1 MIKAKTYPDF
11 KEFVKGFIANVKAG
25 KRYDFRTYQEAILP
39 LTYSSYWPE
48 ADIAEVE
55 KFDYKPDYKVPF
67 SDELLYSV
75 GAQMRT
81 SDFFMDLQYAIIN
94 GKDVDT
100 VYCEWLARVKPFSML
115 NAKLKDAI
123 KPPSITQQPTN
134 QTVNEGGTLTLSVI
148 ATNATGYQWKKDG
161 EDITSAT
168 SATYTKQS
176 VAPSD
181 AGSYTCVVSGEAGTS
196 VTSDA
201 ATVTVNALPV
211 ITQQPSSQ
219 TINEGGN
226 ISLEV
231 TATGATGYQWKKD
244 GSDIPS
250 ATEATY
256 SKSGALPADAGSYT
270 CVVTGAGGSV
280 TSSPATVTVNA
291 LPVITKQPTNQTV
304 NEGSSLTLSVEATGA
319 TGYQWKKDNVNIPS
333 ATGATY
339 TKAKAAP
346 ADAGAYTCVVTGAGG
361 TAVTSNAATVTVKAL
376 PVITQQ
382 PTNQEITEGETL
394 TLNVVATGATG
405 YQWKK
410 GEENIPDA
418 TTATYT
424 KEGATTADA
433 GSYTCVVTGAGGSVT
448 SNAATVTVNPAG
460 GA

>member
-81 SDFFMDLQYAIIN
+81 ADFFMDLQYAIIN

-100 VYCEWLARVKPFSML
+100 IYCEWLARVKPFSML

-123 KPPSITQQPTN
+123 KPPAITQQPTG
-134 QTVNEGGTLTLSVI
+134 QTVNEGGTLTLSI
-148 ATNATGYQWKKDG
+148 LATNATGYQWKKDG
-161 EDITSAT
+161 EDIPSAN

-181 AGSYTCVVSGEAGTS
+181 AGSYTCVVSGEGGTS

-211 ITQQPSSQ
+211 ITKQPSNQ

-226 ISLEV
+226 INLAV

-250 ATEATY
+250 ATNATY
-256 SKSGALPADAGSYT
+256 SKSGALPADAGSYS

-280 TSSPATVTVNA
+280 TSSPATVIVN
-291 LPVITKQPTNQTV
+291 
-304 NEGSSLTLSVEATGA
+304 
-319 TGYQWKKDNVNIPS
+319 
-333 ATGATY
+333 
-339 TKAKAAP
+339 
-346 ADAGAYTCVVTGAGG
+346 
-361 TAVTSNAATVTVKAL
+361 AL

-410 GEENIPDA
+410 GEEDILDA
-418 TTATYT
+418 TAATYT

-460 GA
+460 EA

>member
-67 SDELLYSV
+67 SDDLLYSV

-134 QTVNEGGTLTLSVI
+134 QTVNEGGTLTLSIV
-148 ATNATGYQWKKDG
+148 ASNATGYQWKKDG
-161 EDITSAT
+161 EDISSAT
-168 SATYTKQS
+168 SATYTKPS

-181 AGSYTCVVSGEAGTS
+181 AGSYTCVVSGEGGTS

-211 ITQQPSSQ
+211 ITKQPSSQ

-226 ISLEV
+226 INLAV

-244 GSDIPS
+244 GSNIPS
-250 ATEATY
+250 ATKATY

-280 TSSPATVTVNA
+280 TSNP
-291 LPVITKQPTNQTV
+291 
-304 NEGSSLTLSVEATGA
+304 
-319 TGYQWKKDNVNIPS
+319 
-333 ATGATY
+333 
-339 TKAKAAP
+339 
-346 ADAGAYTCVVTGAGG
+346 
-361 TAVTSNAATVTVKAL
+361 ATVTVKAL

-410 GEENIPDA
+410 GEENILNA

-424 KEGATTADA
+424 KEGATTDDA

-460 GA
+460 EA

>member
-11 KEFVKGFIANVKAG
+11 KEFVKGFVANVKAG

-48 ADIAEVE
+48 ADIAEVK
-55 KFDYKPDYKVPF
+55 KFDYKPAYKVPF
-67 SDELLYSV
+67 SDELLYSI

-161 EDITSAT
+161 SDIPSAT
-168 SATYTKQS
+168 NATYSKS
-176 VAPSD
+176 GVLPAD

-211 ITQQPSSQ
+211 ITQQPSDQ
-219 TINEGGN
+219 TIN
-226 ISLEV
+226 
-231 TATGATGYQWKKD
+231 
-244 GSDIPS
+244 
-250 ATEATY
+250 
-256 SKSGALPADAGSYT
+256 
-270 CVVTGAGGSV
+270 
-280 TSSPATVTVNA
+280 
-291 LPVITKQPTNQTV
+291 
-304 NEGSSLTLSVEATGA
+304 
-319 TGYQWKKDNVNIPS
+319 
-333 ATGATY
+333 
-339 TKAKAAP
+339 
-346 ADAGAYTCVVTGAGG
+346 
-361 TAVTSNAATVTVKAL
+361 
-376 PVITQQ
+376 
-382 PTNQEITEGETL
+382 EGETL

-410 GEENIPDA
+410 GEEDILNA
-418 TTATYT
+418 TSATYT
-424 KEGATTADA
+424 KEGATAADA

-460 GA
+460 EG

>member
-48 ADIAEVE
+48 ADIAEVDE
-55 KFDYKPDYKVPF
+55 FDYKPDYKVPF
-67 SDELLYSV
+67 SDELLYSI

-134 QTVNEGGTLTLSVI
+134 QTVNEGGTLTLSVV
-148 ATNATGYQWKKDG
+148 ATNTTGYQWKKDG

-176 VAPSD
+176 VEPSD

-219 TINEGGN
+219 TVNEGGN
-226 ISLEV
+226 INLEV

-244 GSDIPS
+244 GSDIPT
-250 ATEATY
+250 ATDATY

-280 TSSPATVTVNA
+280 TSSP
-291 LPVITKQPTNQTV
+291 
-304 NEGSSLTLSVEATGA
+304 
-319 TGYQWKKDNVNIPS
+319 
-333 ATGATY
+333 
-339 TKAKAAP
+339 
-346 ADAGAYTCVVTGAGG
+346 
-361 TAVTSNAATVTVKAL
+361 ATVTVKAL

-410 GEENIPDA
+410 GEEDILDA

-424 KEGATTADA
+424 KEGATAADA

-460 GA
+460 EA

>member
-48 ADIAEVE
+48 ADIAEVK

-81 SDFFMDLQYAIIN
+81 ADFFMDLQYAIIN

-100 VYCEWLARVKPFSML
+100 IYCEWLARVKPFSML

-123 KPPSITQQPTN
+123 TPPSITQQPTN
-134 QTVNEGGTLTLSVI
+134 QTVNEGGTLTLSVV
-148 ATNATGYQWKKDG
+148 ASNATGYQWKKDG
-161 EDITSAT
+161 KDIPSAT

-181 AGSYTCVVSGEAGTS
+181 AGSYTCVVSGDGGTS

-211 ITQQPSSQ
+211 ITQQP
-219 TINEGGN
+219 
-226 ISLEV
+226 
-231 TATGATGYQWKKD
+231 A
-244 GSDIPS
+244 
-250 ATEATY
+250 
-256 SKSGALPADAGSYT
+256 
-270 CVVTGAGGSV
+270 
-280 TSSPATVTVNA
+280 
-291 LPVITKQPTNQTV
+291 
-304 NEGSSLTLSVEATGA
+304 
-319 TGYQWKKDNVNIPS
+319 
-333 ATGATY
+333 
-339 TKAKAAP
+339 
-346 ADAGAYTCVVTGAGG
+346 
-361 TAVTSNAATVTVKAL
+361 
-376 PVITQQ
+376 
-382 PTNQEITEGETL
+382 NQEITEGAAL
-394 TLNVVATGATG
+394 TLSVVATGATG

-410 GEENIPDA
+410 GEEVIPDA
-418 TTATYT
+418 TAATYT

-448 SNAATVTVNPAG
+448 SNAATVTVNPTGEA
-460 GA
+460 

>member
-11 KEFVKGFIANVKAG
+11 KEFVKGFVANVKAG

-226 ISLEV
+226 ISLLV

-244 GSDIPS
+244 GSNIPS
-250 ATEATY
+250 ATDATY

-270 CVVTGAGGSV
+270 CVVTGAGG
-280 TSSPATVTVNA
+280 A
-291 LPVITKQPTNQTV
+291 
-304 NEGSSLTLSVEATGA
+304 VE
-319 TGYQWKKDNVNIPS
+319 
-333 ATGATY
+333 
-339 TKAKAAP
+339 
-346 ADAGAYTCVVTGAGG
+346 
-361 TAVTSNAATVTVKAL
+361 SNAATVTVNAL

-382 PTNQEITEGETL
+382 PTNQEINEGETL

-410 GEENIPDA
+410 GEEDILDA

-424 KEGATTADA
+424 KEGATAADS

-448 SNAATVTVNPAG
+448 SNAATVTVNPVG

>member
-81 SDFFMDLQYAIIN
+81 ADFFMDLQYAIIN

-100 VYCEWLARVKPFSML
+100 IYCEWLARVKPFSML

-123 KPPSITQQPTN
+123 KPPAITQQPTG
-134 QTVNEGGTLTLSVI
+134 QTVNEGGTLTLSI
-148 ATNATGYQWKKDG
+148 LATNATGYQWKKDG
-161 EDITSAT
+161 EDIPSAN

-181 AGSYTCVVSGEAGTS
+181 AGSYTCVVSGEGGTS

-211 ITQQPSSQ
+211 ITKQPSNQ

-226 ISLEV
+226 INLAV

-250 ATEATY
+250 ATNATY

-280 TSSPATVTVNA
+280 TSSPATVIVNA
-291 LPVITKQPTNQTV
+291 LPVV
-304 NEGSSLTLSVEATGA
+304 
-319 TGYQWKKDNVNIPS
+319 
-333 ATGATY
+333 
-339 TKAKAAP
+339 
-346 ADAGAYTCVVTGAGG
+346 
-361 TAVTSNAATVTVKAL
+361 
-376 PVITQQ
+376 TQQ

-410 GEENIPDA
+410 GEEDILDA
-418 TTATYT
+418 TAATYT

-448 SNAATVTVNPAG
+448 SNAATVTVNPVG

>member
-67 SDELLYSV
+67 SDDLLYSI

-123 KPPSITQQPTN
+123 KPPAITQQPTG
-134 QTVNEGGTLTLSVI
+134 QTVNEGGTLTLSVL

-161 EDITSAT
+161 EDIPSAT

-181 AGSYTCVVSGEAGTS
+181 AGSYTCVVSGEGGTS

-226 ISLEV
+226 ISLSV

-250 ATEATY
+250 ATNATY

-280 TSSPATVTVNA
+280 TSNPATITVN
-291 LPVITKQPTNQTV
+291 
-304 NEGSSLTLSVEATGA
+304 
-319 TGYQWKKDNVNIPS
+319 
-333 ATGATY
+333 
-339 TKAKAAP
+339 
-346 ADAGAYTCVVTGAGG
+346 
-361 TAVTSNAATVTVKAL
+361 AL

-410 GEENIPDA
+410 GEEDILDA
-418 TTATYT
+418 TAATYT

-460 GA
+460 EA

>member
-11 KEFVKGFIANVKAG
+11 KEFVKGFVANVKAG

-81 SDFFMDLQYAIIN
+81 ADFFMDLQYAIIN

-100 VYCEWLARVKPFSML
+100 IYCEWLARVKPFSML

-123 KPPSITQQPTN
+123 KPPAITQQPTN
-134 QTVNEGGTLTLSVI
+134 QTVNEGDTLTLSII
-148 ATNATGYQWKKDG
+148 ATNATGYQWKKGG
-161 EDITSAT
+161 EDIPSAT

-181 AGSYTCVVSGEAGTS
+181 AGSYTCVV
-196 VTSDA
+196 
-201 ATVTVNALPV
+201 
-211 ITQQPSSQ
+211 
-219 TINEGGN
+219 
-226 ISLEV
+226 
-231 TATGATGYQWKKD
+231 
-244 GSDIPS
+244 
-250 ATEATY
+250 
-256 SKSGALPADAGSYT
+256 
-270 CVVTGAGGSV
+270 TGAGGSV
-280 TSSPATVTVNA
+280 TSSPA
-291 LPVITKQPTNQTV
+291 K
-304 NEGSSLTLSVEATGA
+304 
-319 TGYQWKKDNVNIPS
+319 
-333 ATGATY
+333 
-339 TKAKAAP
+339 
-346 ADAGAYTCVVTGAGG
+346 
-361 TAVTSNAATVTVKAL
+361 VTVKAL

-410 GEENIPDA
+410 GEEVIPDA
-418 TTATYT
+418 TAATYT
-424 KEGATTADA
+424 KEGATAADA

-460 GA
+460 EA

>member
-67 SDELLYSV
+67 SDDLLYSI

-123 KPPSITQQPTN
+123 KPPAITQQPTN
-134 QTVNEGGTLTLSVI
+134 QTVNEGGTLTLSII

-161 EDITSAT
+161 EDISSAT

-181 AGSYTCVVSGEAGTS
+181 AGSYTCVVSGEGGTS
-196 VTSDA
+196 VISDA

-226 ISLEV
+226 ISLSV

-250 ATEATY
+250 ATNATY

-280 TSSPATVTVNA
+280 TSNPATITVN
-291 LPVITKQPTNQTV
+291 
-304 NEGSSLTLSVEATGA
+304 
-319 TGYQWKKDNVNIPS
+319 
-333 ATGATY
+333 
-339 TKAKAAP
+339 
-346 ADAGAYTCVVTGAGG
+346 
-361 TAVTSNAATVTVKAL
+361 AL

-382 PTNQEITEGETL
+382 PTNQEITEGDTL
-394 TLNVVATGATG
+394 TLSVVATGATG

-410 GEENIPDA
+410 GEENILDA

-460 GA
+460 EA

>member
-55 KFDYKPDYKVPF
+55 EFDYKPDYKVPF
-67 SDELLYSV
+67 SDELLYSI

-115 NAKLKDAI
+115 NAKLKDAV
-123 KPPSITQQPTN
+123 KPPSITQQPTG

-148 ATNATGYQWKKDG
+148 ATNATGYQWKKGG

-181 AGSYTCVVSGEAGTS
+181 AGSYTCVVSGEAGTR

-226 ISLEV
+226 ISLSV

-250 ATEATY
+250 ATNATY

-280 TSSPATVTVNA
+280 TSNPATITVN
-291 LPVITKQPTNQTV
+291 
-304 NEGSSLTLSVEATGA
+304 
-319 TGYQWKKDNVNIPS
+319 
-333 ATGATY
+333 
-339 TKAKAAP
+339 
-346 ADAGAYTCVVTGAGG
+346 
-361 TAVTSNAATVTVKAL
+361 AL

-382 PTNQEITEGETL
+382 PTNQEITEGDTL
-394 TLNVVATGATG
+394 TLSVVATGATG

-410 GEENIPDA
+410 GEENILDA

-448 SNAATVTVNPAG
+448 SNAATVTVNPSGEA
-460 GA
+460 

>member
-48 ADIAEVE
+48 ADIAEVK

-81 SDFFMDLQYAIIN
+81 ADFFMDLQYAIIN

-100 VYCEWLARVKPFSML
+100 IYCEWLARVKPFSML

-123 KPPSITQQPTN
+123 TPPSITQQPTN
-134 QTVNEGGTLTLSVI
+134 QTVNEGGTLTLSVV
-148 ATNATGYQWKKDG
+148 ASNATGYQWKKDG
-161 EDITSAT
+161 EDISSAT

-181 AGSYTCVVSGEAGTS
+181 AGSYTCVVSGEVGTS

-211 ITQQPSSQ
+211 ITQQP
-219 TINEGGN
+219 
-226 ISLEV
+226 
-231 TATGATGYQWKKD
+231 A
-244 GSDIPS
+244 
-250 ATEATY
+250 
-256 SKSGALPADAGSYT
+256 
-270 CVVTGAGGSV
+270 
-280 TSSPATVTVNA
+280 
-291 LPVITKQPTNQTV
+291 
-304 NEGSSLTLSVEATGA
+304 
-319 TGYQWKKDNVNIPS
+319 
-333 ATGATY
+333 
-339 TKAKAAP
+339 
-346 ADAGAYTCVVTGAGG
+346 
-361 TAVTSNAATVTVKAL
+361 
-376 PVITQQ
+376 
-382 PTNQEITEGETL
+382 NQEITEGSAL
-394 TLNVVATGATG
+394 TLSVVATGATG

-410 GEENIPDA
+410 GEEVIPDA
-418 TTATYT
+418 TAATYT

-448 SNAATVTVNPAG
+448 SNAATVTVNPTGEA
-460 GA
+460 

>member
-55 KFDYKPDYKVPF
+55 KFEYKPDYKVPF
-67 SDELLYSV
+67 SDDLLYSI

-123 KPPSITQQPTN
+123 KPPAITQQPTG
-134 QTVNEGGTLTLSVI
+134 QTVNEGGTLTLSVL

-161 EDITSAT
+161 EDIPSAT

-181 AGSYTCVVSGEAGTS
+181 AGSYTCVVSGEGGTS

-226 ISLEV
+226 ISLSV

-250 ATEATY
+250 ATNATY

-280 TSSPATVTVNA
+280 TSNPATITVN
-291 LPVITKQPTNQTV
+291 
-304 NEGSSLTLSVEATGA
+304 
-319 TGYQWKKDNVNIPS
+319 
-333 ATGATY
+333 
-339 TKAKAAP
+339 
-346 ADAGAYTCVVTGAGG
+346 
-361 TAVTSNAATVTVKAL
+361 AL

-382 PTNQEITEGETL
+382 PTNQEITEGDTL
-394 TLNVVATGATG
+394 TLSVVATGATG

-410 GEENIPDA
+410 GEENILDA

-460 GA
+460 EA

>member
-48 ADIAEVE
+48 ADIAEVK

-81 SDFFMDLQYAIIN
+81 ADFFMDLQYAIIN

-100 VYCEWLARVKPFSML
+100 IYCEWLARVKPFSML

-123 KPPSITQQPTN
+123 TPPSITQQPTN
-134 QTVNEGGTLTLSVI
+134 QTVNEGGTLTLSVV
-148 ATNATGYQWKKDG
+148 ASNATGYQWKKDG
-161 EDITSAT
+161 EDISSAT

-176 VAPSD
+176 VATAD
-181 AGSYTCVVSGEAGTS
+181 AGSYTCVVSGEGGTS

-211 ITQQPSSQ
+211 ITQQPS
-219 TINEGGN
+219 
-226 ISLEV
+226 
-231 TATGATGYQWKKD
+231 
-244 GSDIPS
+244 
-250 ATEATY
+250 
-256 SKSGALPADAGSYT
+256 
-270 CVVTGAGGSV
+270 
-280 TSSPATVTVNA
+280 
-291 LPVITKQPTNQTV
+291 
-304 NEGSSLTLSVEATGA
+304 
-319 TGYQWKKDNVNIPS
+319 
-333 ATGATY
+333 
-339 TKAKAAP
+339 
-346 ADAGAYTCVVTGAGG
+346 
-361 TAVTSNAATVTVKAL
+361 
-376 PVITQQ
+376 
-382 PTNQEITEGETL
+382 NQEITEGDTL

-410 GEENIPDA
+410 GEEDILDA

-424 KEGATTADA
+424 KEGATAADS

-460 GA
+460 EA

>member
-48 ADIAEVE
+48 ADIAEVDE
-55 KFDYKPDYKVPF
+55 FDYKPDYKVPF

-81 SDFFMDLQYAIIN
+81 ADFFMDLQYAIIN

-100 VYCEWLARVKPFSML
+100 IYCEWLARVKPFSML

-123 KPPSITQQPTN
+123 KPPAITQQPTG
-134 QTVNEGGTLTLSVI
+134 QTVNEGGTLTLSI
-148 ATNATGYQWKKDG
+148 LATNATGYQWKKDG
-161 EDITSAT
+161 EDIPSAN

-181 AGSYTCVVSGEAGTS
+181 AGSYTCVVSGEGGTS

-211 ITQQPSSQ
+211 ITKQPSNQ

-226 ISLEV
+226 ISLAV

-250 ATEATY
+250 ATKATY

-280 TSSPATVTVNA
+280 TS
-291 LPVITKQPTNQTV
+291 
-304 NEGSSLTLSVEATGA
+304 
-319 TGYQWKKDNVNIPS
+319 
-333 ATGATY
+333 
-339 TKAKAAP
+339 
-346 ADAGAYTCVVTGAGG
+346 
-361 TAVTSNAATVTVKAL
+361 NAATVTVNAL

-382 PTNQEITEGETL
+382 PTNQEINEGETL

-410 GEENIPDA
+410 GEEDILDA
-418 TTATYT
+418 TAATYT
-424 KEGATTADA
+424 KEGATAADS

-448 SNAATVTVNPAG
+448 SNAATVTVSPVG

>member
-81 SDFFMDLQYAIIN
+81 SDFFMDLQYTIIN

-176 VAPSD
+176 VEPS
-181 AGSYTCVVSGEAGTS
+181 
-196 VTSDA
+196 
-201 ATVTVNALPV
+201 
-211 ITQQPSSQ
+211 
-219 TINEGGN
+219 
-226 ISLEV
+226 
-231 TATGATGYQWKKD
+231 
-244 GSDIPS
+244 
-250 ATEATY
+250 
-256 SKSGALPADAGSYT
+256 DAGSYT

-291 LPVITKQPTNQTV
+291 LPVIT
-304 NEGSSLTLSVEATGA
+304 
-319 TGYQWKKDNVNIPS
+319 
-333 ATGATY
+333 
-339 TKAKAAP
+339 
-346 ADAGAYTCVVTGAGG
+346 
-361 TAVTSNAATVTVKAL
+361 
-376 PVITQQ
+376 QQ
-382 PTNQEITEGETL
+382 PTNQEINEGETL

-410 GEENIPDA
+410 GEEDILDA

-424 KEGATTADA
+424 KEGATAADA

-460 GA
+460 EA

>member
-11 KEFVKGFIANVKAG
+11 KEFVNGFVANVKAG

-55 KFDYKPDYKVPF
+55 EFDYEPDYKVPF
-67 SDELLYSV
+67 SDELLYSI

-94 GKDVDT
+94 DKDVDT

-123 KPPSITQQPTN
+123 KPPVITQHPTN
-134 QTVNEGGTLTLSVI
+134 QTVNEGGTLTLSVV

-168 SATYTKQS
+168 SATYTKES
-176 VAPSD
+176 ATTAD

-201 ATVTVNALPV
+201 ATVTINALPV

-226 ISLEV
+226 INLEV

-280 TSSPATVTVNA
+280 ESDAATVTVNA
-291 LPVITKQPTNQTV
+291 LPVITQHPT
-304 NEGSSLTLSVEATGA
+304 S
-319 TGYQWKKDNVNIPS
+319 
-333 ATGATY
+333 
-339 TKAKAAP
+339 
-346 ADAGAYTCVVTGAGG
+346 
-361 TAVTSNAATVTVKAL
+361 
-376 PVITQQ
+376 
-382 PTNQEITEGETL
+382 QEITEGDTL

-410 GEENIPDA
+410 GEEDILDA

-424 KEGATTADA
+424 KEGATAADA
-433 GSYTCVVTGAGGSVT
+433 GGYTCVVTGAGGSVISHT
-448 SNAATVTVNPAG
+448 ATVTVNPEGEA
-460 GA
+460 

>member
-67 SDELLYSV
+67 SDDLLYSI

-123 KPPSITQQPTN
+123 KPPAITQQPTN

-161 EDITSAT
+161 EDIPSAT

-181 AGSYTCVVSGEAGTS
+181 AGSYTCVVSGEGGTS

-226 ISLEV
+226 ISLAV
-231 TATGATGYQWKKD
+231 AATGATGYQWKKD

-250 ATEATY
+250 ATNATY

-280 TSSPATVTVNA
+280 TSSPATIVVNA
-291 LPVITKQPTNQTV
+291 LPVITKQPTNQ
-304 NEGSSLTLSVEATGA
+304 
-319 TGYQWKKDNVNIPS
+319 
-333 ATGATY
+333 
-339 TKAKAAP
+339 
-346 ADAGAYTCVVTGAGG
+346 VV
-361 TAVTSNAATVTVKAL
+361 
-376 PVITQQ
+376 
-382 PTNQEITEGETL
+382 TEGETL

-410 GEENIPDA
+410 GEEDILNA

-424 KEGATTADA
+424 KEGATAADA
-433 GSYTCVVTGAGGSVT
+433 GSYTCAVTGVGGSVT

-460 GA
+460 EA

>member
-11 KEFVKGFIANVKAG
+11 KEFVKDFVANVKAG

-67 SDELLYSV
+67 SDELLYSI

-134 QTVNEGGTLTLSVI
+134 QTVNEGGKLTLSIV
-148 ATNATGYQWKKDG
+148 ASNATGYQWKKDG
-161 EDITSAT
+161 EDIPSAT

-176 VAPSD
+176 VVPSD
-181 AGSYTCVVSGEAGTS
+181 AGSYTCVVSGEGGTS

-211 ITQQPSSQ
+211 ITKQPSNQ

-226 ISLEV
+226 ISLAV

-250 ATEATY
+250 ATKATY
-256 SKSGALPADAGSYT
+256 SKSGALPADSGSYT

-280 TSSPATVTVNA
+280 TSNP
-291 LPVITKQPTNQTV
+291 
-304 NEGSSLTLSVEATGA
+304 
-319 TGYQWKKDNVNIPS
+319 
-333 ATGATY
+333 
-339 TKAKAAP
+339 
-346 ADAGAYTCVVTGAGG
+346 
-361 TAVTSNAATVTVKAL
+361 ATVTVKAL

-382 PTNQEITEGETL
+382 PTNQEITEGGTL

-418 TTATYT
+418 TAATYT
-424 KEGATTADA
+424 KESATTADA

-448 SNAATVTVNPAG
+448 SSAATVTVNPAG
-460 GA
+460 EV

>member
-81 SDFFMDLQYAIIN
+81 ADFFMDLQYAIIN

-100 VYCEWLARVKPFSML
+100 IYCEWLARVKPFSML

-123 KPPSITQQPTN
+123 KPPAITQQPTG
-134 QTVNEGGTLTLSVI
+134 QTVNEGGTLTLSI
-148 ATNATGYQWKKDG
+148 LATNATGYQWKKDG
-161 EDITSAT
+161 EDIPSAN

-181 AGSYTCVVSGEAGTS
+181 AGSYTCVVSGEGGTS

-211 ITQQPSSQ
+211 ITKQPSNQ

-226 ISLEV
+226 INLAV

-250 ATEATY
+250 ATNATY

-270 CVVTGAGGSV
+270 CVVTGAGGAVESNAAV
-280 TSSPATVTVNA
+280 VTVN
-291 LPVITKQPTNQTV
+291 
-304 NEGSSLTLSVEATGA
+304 
-319 TGYQWKKDNVNIPS
+319 
-333 ATGATY
+333 
-339 TKAKAAP
+339 
-346 ADAGAYTCVVTGAGG
+346 
-361 TAVTSNAATVTVKAL
+361 AL

-410 GEENIPDA
+410 GEEDILDA
-418 TTATYT
+418 TAATYT

-460 GA
+460 EA

>member
-11 KEFVKGFIANVKAG
+11 KEFVKGFVANVKVG

-148 ATNATGYQWKKDG
+148 ANNATGYQWKKDG

-176 VAPSD
+176 VEPSD

-231 TATGATGYQWKKD
+231 TATGATDYQWKKD

-250 ATEATY
+250 ATEAAY

-280 TSSPATVTVNA
+280 TS
-291 LPVITKQPTNQTV
+291 
-304 NEGSSLTLSVEATGA
+304 
-319 TGYQWKKDNVNIPS
+319 
-333 ATGATY
+333 
-339 TKAKAAP
+339 
-346 ADAGAYTCVVTGAGG
+346 
-361 TAVTSNAATVTVKAL
+361 NAATVTVNAL

-410 GEENIPDA
+410 GEEDILDA

-424 KEGATTADA
+424 KEGATAADT

-448 SNAATVTVNPAG
+448 SNAATVTVNPVG

>member
-48 ADIAEVE
+48 ADIAEVK

-81 SDFFMDLQYAIIN
+81 SVFFMDLQYAIIN

-123 KPPSITQQPTN
+123 KPPAITQQPTG
-134 QTVNEGGTLTLSVI
+134 QTVNEGGTLTLSI
-148 ATNATGYQWKKDG
+148 LATNATGYQWKNDG
-161 EDITSAT
+161 EDIPSAN

-181 AGSYTCVVSGEAGTS
+181 AGSYTCVVSGEGGTS

-211 ITQQPSSQ
+211 ITKQPSNQ

-226 ISLEV
+226 INLAV

-291 LPVITKQPTNQTV
+291 LPVIT
-304 NEGSSLTLSVEATGA
+304 
-319 TGYQWKKDNVNIPS
+319 
-333 ATGATY
+333 
-339 TKAKAAP
+339 
-346 ADAGAYTCVVTGAGG
+346 
-361 TAVTSNAATVTVKAL
+361 
-376 PVITQQ
+376 QQ
-382 PTNQEITEGETL
+382 PTNQEINEGETL

-410 GEENIPDA
+410 GEEDILDA
-418 TTATYT
+418 TAATYT
-424 KEGATTADA
+424 KEGATAADA

-460 GA
+460 EA

>member
-11 KEFVKGFIANVKAG
+11 KEFVRGFIANVKAG

-67 SDELLYSV
+67 SDDLLYSI
-75 GAQMRT
+75 GAQRRT

-123 KPPSITQQPTN
+123 KPPVITQQPTN
-134 QTVNEGGTLTLSVI
+134 QTVNEGGALTLSVL

-161 EDITSAT
+161 ENISSAT

-176 VAPSD
+176 VVPS
-181 AGSYTCVVSGEAGTS
+181 
-196 VTSDA
+196 
-201 ATVTVNALPV
+201 
-211 ITQQPSSQ
+211 
-219 TINEGGN
+219 
-226 ISLEV
+226 
-231 TATGATGYQWKKD
+231 
-244 GSDIPS
+244 
-250 ATEATY
+250 
-256 SKSGALPADAGSYT
+256 DAGSYT

-280 TSSPATVTVNA
+280 TSNPAT
-291 LPVITKQPTNQTV
+291 I
-304 NEGSSLTLSVEATGA
+304 
-319 TGYQWKKDNVNIPS
+319 
-333 ATGATY
+333 
-339 TKAKAAP
+339 
-346 ADAGAYTCVVTGAGG
+346 
-361 TAVTSNAATVTVKAL
+361 TVKAL

-382 PTNQEITEGETL
+382 PANQEITEGETL

-410 GEENIPDA
+410 GEEVIPDA
-418 TTATYT
+418 TAATYT
-424 KEGATTADA
+424 KEGATAADA

-460 GA
+460 EA

>member
-81 SDFFMDLQYAIIN
+81 ADFFMDLQYAIIN

-100 VYCEWLARVKPFSML
+100 IYCEWLARVKPFSML

-123 KPPSITQQPTN
+123 KPPAITQQPTG
-134 QTVNEGGTLTLSVI
+134 QTVNEGGTLTLSI
-148 ATNATGYQWKKDG
+148 LATNATGYQWKKDG
-161 EDITSAT
+161 EDIPSAN

-181 AGSYTCVVSGEAGTS
+181 AGSYTCVVSGEGGTS

-201 ATVTVNALPV
+201 ATVTVNALPM
-211 ITQQPSSQ
+211 ITKQPSNQ

-226 ISLEV
+226 INLAV

-250 ATEATY
+250 ATNATY

-291 LPVITKQPTNQTV
+291 LPVIT
-304 NEGSSLTLSVEATGA
+304 
-319 TGYQWKKDNVNIPS
+319 
-333 ATGATY
+333 
-339 TKAKAAP
+339 
-346 ADAGAYTCVVTGAGG
+346 
-361 TAVTSNAATVTVKAL
+361 
-376 PVITQQ
+376 QQ

-410 GEENIPDA
+410 GEEDILDA

-424 KEGATTADA
+424 KEGATAADT

-460 GA
+460 EA

>member
-81 SDFFMDLQYAIIN
+81 ADFFMDLQYAIIN

-100 VYCEWLARVKPFSML
+100 IYCEWLARVKPFSML

-123 KPPSITQQPTN
+123 KPPAITQQPTG
-134 QTVNEGGTLTLSVI
+134 QTVNEGGTLTLSI
-148 ATNATGYQWKKDG
+148 LATNATGYQWKKDG
-161 EDITSAT
+161 EDISSAN

-176 VAPSD
+176 VEPSD
-181 AGSYTCVVSGEAGTS
+181 AGSYTCVVSGEGGTS

-219 TINEGGN
+219 TVNEGGN
-226 ISLEV
+226 INLEV

-250 ATEATY
+250 ATDATY

-280 TSSPATVTVNA
+280 TSSPATVTVN
-291 LPVITKQPTNQTV
+291 
-304 NEGSSLTLSVEATGA
+304 
-319 TGYQWKKDNVNIPS
+319 
-333 ATGATY
+333 
-339 TKAKAAP
+339 
-346 ADAGAYTCVVTGAGG
+346 
-361 TAVTSNAATVTVKAL
+361 AL

-424 KEGATTADA
+424 KEGATAADS

-460 GA
+460 EA

>member
-81 SDFFMDLQYAIIN
+81 ADFFMDLQYAIIN

-100 VYCEWLARVKPFSML
+100 IYCEWLARVKPFSML

-123 KPPSITQQPTN
+123 KPPAITQQPTG
-134 QTVNEGGTLTLSVI
+134 QTVNEGGTLTLSI
-148 ATNATGYQWKKDG
+148 LATNATGYQWKKDG
-161 EDITSAT
+161 ENIPSAN

-181 AGSYTCVVSGEAGTS
+181 AGSYTCVVSGEGGTS

-211 ITQQPSSQ
+211 ITKQPSNQ

-226 ISLEV
+226 INLAV

-250 ATEATY
+250 ATNATY

-280 TSSPATVTVNA
+280 TSSP
-291 LPVITKQPTNQTV
+291 
-304 NEGSSLTLSVEATGA
+304 
-319 TGYQWKKDNVNIPS
+319 
-333 ATGATY
+333 
-339 TKAKAAP
+339 
-346 ADAGAYTCVVTGAGG
+346 
-361 TAVTSNAATVTVKAL
+361 ATVTVKAL

-410 GEENIPDA
+410 GEEDILDA

-424 KEGATTADA
+424 KEGATAADS

-460 GA
+460 EA

>member
-81 SDFFMDLQYAIIN
+81 ADFFMDLQYAIIN

-100 VYCEWLARVKPFSML
+100 IYCEWLARVKPFSML

-148 ATNATGYQWKKDG
+148 ATNATGYQWKKGG

-176 VAPSD
+176 VVPSD

-211 ITQQPSSQ
+211 ITQQPSGQ
-219 TINEGGN
+219 TINEGGDIN
-226 ISLEV
+226 LV
-231 TATGATGYQWKKD
+231 VAATGATGYQWKKD
-244 GSDIPS
+244 GSDITS
-250 ATEATY
+250 ATDATY

-270 CVVTGAGGSV
+270 CVVTGAGGAVESNAAV
-280 TSSPATVTVNA
+280 VTVN
-291 LPVITKQPTNQTV
+291 
-304 NEGSSLTLSVEATGA
+304 
-319 TGYQWKKDNVNIPS
+319 
-333 ATGATY
+333 
-339 TKAKAAP
+339 
-346 ADAGAYTCVVTGAGG
+346 
-361 TAVTSNAATVTVKAL
+361 AL

-410 GEENIPDA
+410 GEEDILDA
-418 TTATYT
+418 TGATYT
-424 KEGATTADA
+424 KEGATAADA

-448 SNAATVTVNPAG
+448 SNAATVTVNPVG

>member
-81 SDFFMDLQYAIIN
+81 ADFFMDLQYAIIN

-100 VYCEWLARVKPFSML
+100 IYCEWLARVKPFSML

-123 KPPSITQQPTN
+123 KPPAITQQPTG
-134 QTVNEGGTLTLSVI
+134 QTVNEGGTLTLSI
-148 ATNATGYQWKKDG
+148 LATNATGYQWKKDG
-161 EDITSAT
+161 EDIPSAN

-176 VAPSD
+176 VSPSD
-181 AGSYTCVVSGEAGTS
+181 AGSYTCVVSGEGGTS

-211 ITQQPSSQ
+211 ITKQPSNQ

-226 ISLEV
+226 INLSV

-250 ATEATY
+250 ATNATY

-291 LPVITKQPTNQTV
+291 LPVIT
-304 NEGSSLTLSVEATGA
+304 
-319 TGYQWKKDNVNIPS
+319 
-333 ATGATY
+333 
-339 TKAKAAP
+339 
-346 ADAGAYTCVVTGAGG
+346 
-361 TAVTSNAATVTVKAL
+361 
-376 PVITQQ
+376 QQ

-410 GEENIPDA
+410 GEEDILDA

-424 KEGATTADA
+424 KEGATAADT

-460 GA
+460 EA

>member
-123 KPPSITQQPTN
+123 KPPAITQQPTN

-168 SATYTKQS
+168 SATDTKQS

-256 SKSGALPADAGSYT
+256 SKSGALPADSGSYT
-270 CVVTGAGGSV
+270 CVVTGAGGAVESNAAV
-280 TSSPATVTVNA
+280 VTVN
-291 LPVITKQPTNQTV
+291 
-304 NEGSSLTLSVEATGA
+304 
-319 TGYQWKKDNVNIPS
+319 
-333 ATGATY
+333 
-339 TKAKAAP
+339 
-346 ADAGAYTCVVTGAGG
+346 
-361 TAVTSNAATVTVKAL
+361 AL

-382 PTNQEITEGETL
+382 PTNQEITEGDTL

-424 KEGATTADA
+424 KEGATAADA

-460 GA
+460 EA

>member
-11 KEFVKGFIANVKAG
+11 KEFVNGFVANVKAG

-55 KFDYKPDYKVPF
+55 EFDYEPDYKVPF
-67 SDELLYSV
+67 SDELLYSI

-94 GKDVDT
+94 DKDVDT

-123 KPPSITQQPTN
+123 KPPVITQQPTN
-134 QTVNEGGTLTLSVI
+134 QTVNEGGTLTLSVV

-168 SATYTKQS
+168 SATYTKES
-176 VAPSD
+176 ATTAD

-226 ISLEV
+226 INLEV

-280 TSSPATVTVNA
+280 ESDAATVTVN
-291 LPVITKQPTNQTV
+291 
-304 NEGSSLTLSVEATGA
+304 
-319 TGYQWKKDNVNIPS
+319 
-333 ATGATY
+333 
-339 TKAKAAP
+339 
-346 ADAGAYTCVVTGAGG
+346 
-361 TAVTSNAATVTVKAL
+361 AL

-382 PTNQEITEGETL
+382 PTNQEITEGDTL
-394 TLNVVATGATG
+394 TLSVVATGATG

-410 GEENIPDA
+410 GEEDILDA
-418 TTATYT
+418 TAATYT
-424 KEGATTADA
+424 KEDATAADT

-448 SNAATVTVNPAG
+448 SDAAAVTVNPAG
-460 GA
+460 EA

>member
-11 KEFVKGFIANVKAG
+11 KEFVKGFVTNVKAG

-48 ADIAEVE
+48 ADIAEVK

-123 KPPSITQQPTN
+123 KPPAITQQPTN

-148 ATNATGYQWKKDG
+148 ATD
-161 EDITSAT
+161 
-168 SATYTKQS
+168 
-176 VAPSD
+176 
-181 AGSYTCVVSGEAGTS
+181 
-196 VTSDA
+196 
-201 ATVTVNALPV
+201 
-211 ITQQPSSQ
+211 
-219 TINEGGN
+219 
-226 ISLEV
+226 
-231 TATGATGYQWKKD
+231 ATGYQWKKD

-280 TSSPATVTVNA
+280 TSNPATVTVNA
-291 LPVITKQPTNQTV
+291 LPVITQQPSGQTI
-304 NEGSSLTLSVEATGA
+304 NEGE
-319 TGYQWKKDNVNIPS
+319 NINL
-333 ATGATY
+333 
-339 TKAKAAP
+339 
-346 ADAGAYTCVVTGAGG
+346 VVA
-361 TAVTSNAATVTVKAL
+361 
-376 PVITQQ
+376 
-382 PTNQEITEGETL
+382 
-394 TLNVVATGATG
+394 ATGATG

-410 GEENIPDA
+410 GEEDILDA

-424 KEGATTADA
+424 KEGATAADA

-460 GA
+460 EA